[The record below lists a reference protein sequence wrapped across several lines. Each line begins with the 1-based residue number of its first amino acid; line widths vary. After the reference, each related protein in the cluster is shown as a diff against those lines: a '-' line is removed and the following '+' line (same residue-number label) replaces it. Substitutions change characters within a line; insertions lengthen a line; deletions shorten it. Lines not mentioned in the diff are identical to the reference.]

1 VGVSL
6 SSCRDFVLAGDD
18 HGIGSSIHQDHHRK
32 AMIVRA
38 SPENIAEAAGVLR
51 SGGVVAFPT
60 DTLYGL
66 AADPR
71 RDDAVRRLFALKG
84 RQPDAAVPLIAAD
97 LEQSMTAG
105 EFRQQELRLARAF
118 WPGPL
123 SIVVPARPLIS
134 RAALGGGST
143 LAIRVPAHAAA
154 RELAAAFGFPIT
166 ATSAN
171 ASGEPPAE
179 TADDVAS
186 AVRGV
191 DLILDD
197 GRVAGG
203 PPSTIVR
210 FDDEV
215 PTLVRAGAIAWDRVL
230 RSVQ

>member
-1 VGVSL
+1 
-6 SSCRDFVLAGDD
+6 
-18 HGIGSSIHQDHHRK
+18 
-32 AMIVRA
+32 MIVRA
-38 SPENIAEAAGVLR
+38 SPDGIAEAAGVLR

-60 DTLYGL
+60 DTFYGL

-84 RQPDAAVPLIAAD
+84 RRPDAAVPLIAAD

-105 EFRQQELRLARAF
+105 KLRQQELRLARAF

-123 SIVVPARPLIS
+123 SIVVLARPLIS
-134 RAALGGGST
+134 GAALGGGST

-154 RELAAAFGFPIT
+154 RALAAAFGFPIT

-171 ASGEPPAE
+171 ASGESPAE
-179 TADDVAS
+179 TAADVAR
-186 AVRGV
+186 AVPDV
-191 DLILDD
+191 DLILDG
-197 GRVAGG
+197 GRVTGG
-203 PPSTIVR
+203 PPSTIVE

-230 RSVQ
+230 KSVQ